1 MLNVTRDMKT
11 LWDTAI
17 AAVHPT
23 KLMQQYVAVD
33 NTHLEIA
40 DTKLPLKSI
49 GHIYLVGV
57 GKASAAMAVEV
68 EKILGQH
75 LTAGLVTVKHGHEL
89 AGERIRMIP
98 AAHPV
103 PDETSV
109 FAVEETLRFLEKVQE
124 EDVVIFLLSGGASSL
139 WCDIPSGLR
148 MADVGLTYQIL
159 IKSGATI
166 EEINKVRKHLSRIK
180 GGQLVHY
187 CKGRL
192 LSLIISDVPGDDLSI
207 IGSAPTYPDTSTFAE
222 ALDILKKYDVS
233 SGIPRFVAQ
242 YLKDGVS
249 GLIPENPKPDDPVF
263 SRVTNT
269 VVGSNGVA
277 LSAAAKVAESMGYQ
291 VFLSDRLAT
300 GETEFEAVRFVR
312 KLLDTHVDRP
322 CCFIQGGETVITVTG
337 TGKGGRNQHFALVAL
352 QELNTWREQIKHDQ
366 VVLLSCGTD
375 GTDGPT
381 DAAGAVISWGT
392 LERVEQLGV
401 AIDEYLAHH
410 DSYNFFEKVG
420 GLVRTG
426 PTQTNVMDLQL
437 MLVV

>member
-1 MLNVTRDMKT
+1 MLIATQDIKT
-11 LWDTAI
+11 MWDAAI
-17 AAVHPT
+17 EAVHPAT
-23 KLMQQYVAVD
+23 LMQQYIAVD
-33 NTHLEIA
+33 HEHLHVA
-40 DTKLPLKSI
+40 DTKWFLNTI

-139 WCDIPSGLR
+139 WCDIPLGLH

-159 IKSGATI
+159 IKSGAVI

-277 LSAAAKVAESMGYQ
+277 LSAAAKVAESLGYQ
-291 VFLSDRLAT
+291 VYLSDRLVT
-300 GETEFEAVRFVR
+300 GETESEARQFVGQLVAR
-312 KLLDTHVDRP
+312 EMEKP
-322 CCFIQGGETVITVTG
+322 CCFIQGGETVIHVTG
-337 TGKGGRNQHFALVAL
+337 TGKGGRNQHFALAAL
-352 QELNTWREQIKHDQ
+352 QELHLLKEKIDASQ

-381 DAAGAVISWGT
+381 NATGAVISLDT
-392 LERVEQLGV
+392 LDSVEQQGIV
-401 AIDEYLAHH
+401 IDEYLANH